1 MQSIFALG
9 FSQSL
14 QFPHSHSHFHSN
26 SRISVQK
33 PHCSSHGSKKP
44 RISLSL
50 RTTWP
55 SISISLFASGFL
67 LGPLLDG
74 LHSRVNLVVY
84 RTGSIHIGPL
94 HTNIWVTFFNLHSR
108 TLILSG
114 LFFPPFHRVLDDWI
128 WMNAIRFLSC
138 WDCFTVQLVWF
149 NST

>member
-114 LFFPPFHRVLDDWI
+114 LFFPPFHRVLDD
-128 WMNAIRFLSC
+128 
-138 WDCFTVQLVWF
+138 
-149 NST
+149 